1 MGDAKTVEEWREII
15 DNDSDLN
22 SKRGRFRLL
31 PRDLFNS
38 RAFAKLTRG
47 GMIAVLSAL
56 NKLEYET
63 TNKDRKGVKSNVTR
77 LKHGGRFSLT
87 INELRARGISKASAT
102 RGRMQAWE
110 LGFFDVVSPGTIH
123 HAGIYKVS
131 DRWRQYPN
139 GDWRPTDQQRPGL
152 NVYPENSFKKRDHG
166 KSENDS
172 DVDFGDASSMM
183 MQ

>member
-1 MGDAKTVEEWREII
+1 MTITE
-15 DNDSDLN
+15 
-22 SKRGRFRLL
+22 
-31 PRDLFNS
+31 
-38 RAFAKLTRG
+38 
-47 GMIAVLSAL
+47 LSAL

-63 TNKDRKGVKSNVTR
+63 TNKNRKGVKSGVIR

-110 LGFFDVVSPGTIH
+110 LGFFDVVTPVTIH

-131 DRWRQYPN
+131 DRWRKYPN
-139 GDWRPTDQQRPGL
+139 GDWRPTHQQPPGL
-152 NVYPENSFKKRDHG
+152 NVCPENSFKKRDHG
-166 KSENDS
+166 KLEDDS
-172 DVDFGDASSMM
+172 DVDFGDASSMT